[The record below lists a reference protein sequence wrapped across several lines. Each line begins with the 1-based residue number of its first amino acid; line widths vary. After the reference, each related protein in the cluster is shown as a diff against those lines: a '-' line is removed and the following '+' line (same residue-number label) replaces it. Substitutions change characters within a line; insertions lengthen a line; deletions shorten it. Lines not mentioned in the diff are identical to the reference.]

1 MANAAA
7 RVLELFLE
15 TPNRGVT
22 GVTHVTGRSVTPES
36 QVVTTVTPVTYQE
49 RQSQEN
55 NATQPDAS
63 EQSSIRFEERA
74 AIIEYD
80 SGVPRTWAEALAQL
94 DPFNPPA
101 DVPLARWQ
109 QFIDDCGHFLDL
121 GWANRAEAFGW
132 EPLELFGCDR
142 ERPLARYDHM
152 GLLWIIQGRK
162 LVALTART
170 ATIDTLTG
178 SLQIYRRVPI
188 GTDRI
193 VLAWELLSRNATLLP
208 PHSANSL

>member
-7 RVLELFLE
+7 HVLELFLK

-36 QVVTTVTPVTYQE
+36 QVVTTVTPVTYQGQ
-49 RQSQEN
+49 QSQEN
-55 NATQPDAS
+55 DVTDPQPDAS

-74 AIIEYD
+74 AIIEHD
-80 SGVPRTWAEALAQL
+80 GGGSRTWAEALAQL
-94 DPFNPPA
+94 DPANPPA

-109 QFIDDCGHFLDL
+109 QFIDDCGRVLDL

-132 EPLELFGCDR
+132 GPLDLFGCDR

-152 GLLWIIQGRK
+152 GLLWMIQGGK
-162 LVALTART
+162 LVALTADS
-170 ATIDTLTG
+170 AKIDTLTG
-178 SLQIYRRVPI
+178 ALQTYPRRPI
-188 GTDRI
+188 DSDRV
-193 VLAWELLSRNATLLP
+193 VLAWELAKKTHDCS
-208 PHSANSL
+208 